1 MLREKTK
8 ISFGEEESKEFYGQH
23 NNALFFSQIYMGV
36 DNKTFLKF
44 DMFLLYGHIGLSKV

>member
-23 NNALFFSQIYMGV
+23 NNALSFSQIYMGV